1 MGRLEGKVA
10 LITGASSG
18 IGFDTARAMSEEGA
32 FVFMTARRKDVLEKA
47 AGSLGTNVRAIAA
60 DVSKRS
66 DMENVMKIIKEEKGH
81 LDVIFANA
89 GIGRYVSLQDVTDD
103 EFHRVFDVNV
113 LGTIHTVQ
121 CMLPILSY
129 GASIIINTSMT
140 ASMGLPN
147 FCVYEA
153 SKSAVRS
160 FIFTWTAELRDRS
173 IRVNALSPGVIPT
186 AAAGGELGRS
196 PEEEKKAQEYRASLT
211 PLGRV
216 GKVSDISSAAVFLA
230 SDESSYITSTELTV
244 DGGLSRVFPVK
255 L

>member
-32 FVFMTARRKDVLEKA
+32 FVVMTARRKDVLEKA
-47 AGSLGTNVRAIAA
+47 AGSLGTNARAIAA

-113 LGTIHTVQ
+113 LGTIHTV
-121 CMLPILSY
+121 
-129 GASIIINTSMT
+129 
-140 ASMGLPN
+140 
-147 FCVYEA
+147 
-153 SKSAVRS
+153 
-160 FIFTWTAELRDRS
+160 
-173 IRVNALSPGVIPT
+173 
-186 AAAGGELGRS
+186 
-196 PEEEKKAQEYRASLT
+196 
-211 PLGRV
+211 
-216 GKVSDISSAAVFLA
+216 
-230 SDESSYITSTELTV
+230 
-244 DGGLSRVFPVK
+244 
-255 L
+255 